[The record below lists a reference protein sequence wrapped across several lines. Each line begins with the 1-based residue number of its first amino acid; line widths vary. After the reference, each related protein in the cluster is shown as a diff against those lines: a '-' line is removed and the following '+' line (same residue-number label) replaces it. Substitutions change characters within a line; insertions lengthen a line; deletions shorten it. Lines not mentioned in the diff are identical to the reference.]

1 MSIFP
6 KTPTTLITRLAA
18 AMTGEDEANWVKFF
32 ELYQPA
38 MVVFVESF
46 GLARSTMEAEDVV
59 QGVLAKLVG
68 VLREGRYDGAK
79 GRFRNYLATLCRN
92 ELFSLC
98 RHERARPDSAAIPLG
113 SLEEAGLEPSVPAI
127 SAEILEAE
135 WRAARHKAAVRH
147 ILEHTALKDET
158 KAIFREL
165 EKTGESCAAVA
176 KRFGV
181 SAACAR
187 QIKSRV
193 GRMVAAVESRME

>member
-6 KTPTTLITRLAA
+6 QTPTTLITRLAA
-18 AMTGEDEANWVKFF
+18 AMTGEDEANWAKFF

-38 MVVFVESF
+38 MVSFVESF
-46 GLARSTMEAEDVV
+46 GLARSAMEAEDVV

-98 RHERARPDSAAIPLG
+98 RHEKARPDSAAIPLG
-113 SLEEAGLEPSVPAI
+113 SLEEAGFEPSVPAV
-127 SAEILEAE
+127 SAEILEAQ
-135 WRAARHKAAVRH
+135 WRLARRKAAVKH

-165 EKTGESCAAVA
+165 EEKCDNCAVVA
-176 KRFGV
+176 EKFGV
-181 SAACAR
+181 SAASVR

-193 GRMVAAVESRME
+193 GRMVEALERRME